1 MNNSSVPQSLPLDK
15 LLLDGDTDP
24 ELAVY
29 LRAVGY
35 DVAFVPRGGST
46 IRDDVEVLRMARRQG
61 RILVCHDAHRDT
73 ATQLRLYPE
82 LYHRG
87 GKILQIRG
95 DSSQDLL
102 TALGK
107 VITWRLEWS
116 NWFSQSDGRVI
127 VSKGNWRKK
136 TAAELANIVS
146 VQRVQDIGPVVTKR
160 PQRTTRRR
168 TKSPPE
174 QQPLLENKQ

>member
-1 MNNSSVPQSLPLDK
+1 MPRSLPLDK

-24 ELAVY
+24 ELAGY

-46 IRDDVEVLRMARRQG
+46 IRDDVKVLRLARRQR
-61 RILVCHDAHRDT
+61 RILVCHDAHRDME
-73 ATQLRLYPE
+73 TQLRLFPE
-82 LYHRG
+82 LYRRG
-87 GKILQIRG
+87 GKILQIKG

-116 NWFSQSDGRVI
+116 QWFSQNDGRVV
-127 VSKGNWRKK
+127 VSRGKWRKQ
-136 TAAELANIVS
+136 TAAELVNFKS
-146 VQRVQDIGPVVTKR
+146 MQRVQDVGPAVPK
-160 PQRTTRRR
+160 PTTRTIKRR
-168 TKSPPE
+168 TKIPPE
-174 QQPLLENKQ
+174 QQPLIDNK

>member
-1 MNNSSVPQSLPLDK
+1 MPQSLPLDK

-24 ELAVY
+24 ELADY

-35 DVAFVPRGGST
+35 DVTLAPRGGRT
-46 IRDDVEVLRMARRQG
+46 IRDDVRVLRLARRQG
-61 RILVCHDAHRDT
+61 RIVVCHDAHRDRE
-73 ATQLRLYPE
+73 TQLRLYPE
-82 LYHRG
+82 LYRRG

-116 NWFSQSDGRVI
+116 NWFSQNDGRVV
-127 VSKGNWRKK
+127 VSKGGWRKN
-136 TAAELANIVS
+136 TAAELANFAS
-146 VQRVQDIGPVVTKR
+146 VQRVQDVGPVVTKR
-160 PQRTTRRR
+160 TTRTIKRR
-168 TKSPPE
+168 TKIPPE
-174 QQPLLENKQ
+174 QQPLIDNK

>member
-1 MNNSSVPQSLPLDK
+1 MAQSLPLDK

-24 ELAVY
+24 ELADY

-46 IRDDVEVLRMARRQG
+46 IRDDVKVLRLARRQG
-61 RILVCHDAHRDT
+61 RILVCHDAHRDRE
-73 ATQLRLYPE
+73 TQLRLYPE
-82 LYHRG
+82 LYRRG
-87 GKILQIRG
+87 GKILQIIG

-116 NWFSQSDGRVI
+116 NWFSQNDGRVVI
-127 VSKGNWRKK
+127 RRGGWRKN
-136 TAAELANIVS
+136 TAAELANFTS
-146 VQRVQDIGPVVTKR
+146 VQQVQDVGPVVAK
-160 PQRTTRRR
+160 RTTRTIKRK
-168 TKSPPE
+168 TKIPPE
-174 QQPLLENKQ
+174 QQPLTGNK

>member
-1 MNNSSVPQSLPLDK
+1 MPQSLPLDK

-24 ELAVY
+24 ELADY

-35 DVAFVPRGGST
+35 DVTLAPRGGST
-46 IRDDVEVLRMARRQG
+46 IRDDVKVLRLARGQG
-61 RILVCHDAHRDT
+61 RIVVCHDAHRDR

-82 LYHRG
+82 LYYRG

-116 NWFSQSDGRVI
+116 NWFSQNDGRVV
-127 VSKGNWRKK
+127 VSQGSWRKQ
-136 TAAELANIVS
+136 TVTELANFVS
-146 VQRVQDIGPVVTKR
+146 VKRTQDVGPVVPK
-160 PQRTTRRR
+160 RTTRTIKQR
-168 TKSPPE
+168 TKPPPE
-174 QQPLLENKQ
+174 QQPLIDNK